1 MDDKILDIIKT
12 KILESKDYNIVYIDD
27 KINLY
32 DNVVIYSVGNNK
44 FRIVELPIF
53 LAYPIIYDNY
63 SDEEKVDN
71 ITIAVCPLSLRS
83 IMLKGKF
90 KINSYSNTKLILE
103 DDKDNIIPIDM
114 NHKIDSKFIIDVNK
128 RYDVKIM
135 TLRDAIIYA
144 MYATYISPNDNIE
157 IKSILNESYY
167 KDIYDLN
174 QNKIESVYH
183 PKTLVYILQ
192 FYTDNLKTNILLL
205 GNDIKKSKISGYNL
219 VKSGLTKYLNKRNE
233 KIIDKNGFSIPILLY
248 IAEKEYKN
256 LNIVNLK
263 N

>member
-1 MDDKILDIIKT
+1 
-12 KILESKDYNIVYIDD
+12 
-27 KINLY
+27 
-32 DNVVIYSVGNNK
+32 
-44 FRIVELPIF
+44 
-53 LAYPIIYDNY
+53 
-63 SDEEKVDN
+63 
-71 ITIAVCPLSLRS
+71 
-83 IMLKGKF
+83 
-90 KINSYSNTKLILE
+90 
-103 DDKDNIIPIDM
+103 
-114 NHKIDSKFIIDVNK
+114 
-128 RYDVKIM
+128 
-135 TLRDAIIYA
+135 